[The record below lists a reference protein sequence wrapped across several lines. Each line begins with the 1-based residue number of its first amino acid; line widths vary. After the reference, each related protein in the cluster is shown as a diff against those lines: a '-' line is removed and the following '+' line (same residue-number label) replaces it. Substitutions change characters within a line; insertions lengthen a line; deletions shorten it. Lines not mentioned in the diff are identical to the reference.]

1 MCNCGN
7 KRQSFTSERSGQNS
21 KQELPTQNR
30 NDVMSFGMKMEYT
43 PLMYGGNNIVVA
55 RGIFSGRK
63 YRFMPD
69 IKIMVEKR
77 DAAALLG
84 IAGMFVSV
92 S

>member
-7 KRQSFTSERSGQNS
+7 KRQSFTPDKMGQNT
-21 KQELPTQNR
+21 KPMQVIENKTNA
-30 NDVMSFGMKMEYT
+30 MYFGMKVEYT
-43 PLMYGGNNIVVA
+43 PLMYGGNNIVIA

-69 IKIMVEKR
+69 VKIMVERR

-84 IAGMFVSV
+84 IAGMFVSA